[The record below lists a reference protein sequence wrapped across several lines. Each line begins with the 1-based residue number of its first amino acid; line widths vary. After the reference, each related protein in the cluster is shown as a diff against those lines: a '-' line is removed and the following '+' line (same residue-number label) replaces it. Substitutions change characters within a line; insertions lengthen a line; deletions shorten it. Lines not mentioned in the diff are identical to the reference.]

1 MKALQIP
8 LRKIGNSRGV
18 VIPKPLLAQAGL
30 EGTVN
35 MTVEGEAIVLRRP
48 LRPARDGWAQA
59 AQGLAEQG
67 GDVLVMGEF
76 GNETDADLSW

>member
-18 VIPKPLLAQAGL
+18 VIPKPLLSQAGL

-35 MTVEGEAIVLRRP
+35 MTVEGEAIVLRKP
-48 LRPARDGWAQA
+48 LRPARDGWAEA
-59 AQGLAEQG
+59 AKKLAEQG
-67 GDVLVMGEF
+67 GDALVMGEF
-76 GNETDADLSW
+76 DNEADVGLAW